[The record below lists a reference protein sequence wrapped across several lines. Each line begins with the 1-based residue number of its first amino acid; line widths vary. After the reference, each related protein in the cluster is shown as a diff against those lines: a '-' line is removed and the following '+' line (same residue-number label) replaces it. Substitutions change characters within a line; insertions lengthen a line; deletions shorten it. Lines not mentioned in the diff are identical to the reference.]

1 MSSEVASWCG
11 ELIEANEL
19 RGGELVWR
27 AEANELR
34 GGELVWRAEASE
46 LRADERAWIRFESQE
61 AGGVFR
67 PLCL

>member
-1 MSSEVASWCG
+1 MVSWCG

-34 GGELVWRAEASE
+34 G
-46 LRADERAWIRFESQE
+46 DERAWIRFESQE

>member
-1 MSSEVASWCG
+1 MSSEVANWGG
-11 ELIEANEL
+11 ELI
-19 RGGELVWR
+19 
-27 AEANELR
+27 EANELR

-46 LRADERAWIRFESQE
+46 LRADERAWIGFENQE